1 MTTICLNTLRGAVTE
16 YSGFDFQSITPTHAG
31 DAAGL
36 YLLGGNLDGTAA
48 IAASITTAKALIAEN
63 RRTHIECIFV
73 SMKGAGTATVTV
85 IGEGV
90 SYAYPMTVM
99 SDGVSRLR
107 PGRGFRENYV
117 GFGFANTLGADFQLD
132 QLEILT
138 APSTN
143 RRTH

>member
-16 YSGFDFQSITPTHAG
+16 YSGFAFQSITPTHAG
-31 DAAGL
+31 DAVGL
-36 YLLGGNLDGTAA
+36 YLLGGNLDGTAN
-48 IAASITTAKALIAEN
+48 IAASITTAKVQIGKN
-63 RRTHIECIFV
+63 RRTHLDGIFA

-85 IGEGV
+85 IGEDV
-90 SYAYPMTVM
+90 SYDYTMTVM
-99 SDGVSRLR
+99 SDGVSRLK

-117 GFGFANTLGADFQLD
+117 AFGFANVLGADFQLD